1 MPDHS
6 PGRRTCARIVPARS
20 PVLAGRVYIS
30 CMTPARALNPLLP
43 IRRRDALRLR
53 DTDAK
58 LEHSAGRDELR
69 ALLAD
74 CAERIGQRQD
84 RLFADG
90 RFALLV
96 VLQGRDASG
105 KDSAIKSVF
114 GEVDPQG
121 LYVASFGVPTKLEA
135 RHDFLWRVHQHV
147 PARGLIGVFN
157 RSHYE
162 DVVVP
167 RVRRELAHEQWTQRY
182 RAINDFE
189 RMLSENGTVILKF
202 FLHMSKAE
210 QRRQLQE
217 RIDDPEKNWKF
228 RLGDLDDR
236 ARWPAFTAA
245 FRDAIRVTS
254 TSWAPWFVV
263 PSDDKWVR
271 NCLIAQAVADTLE
284 RMDLRYP
291 RLPGE
296 QRGLRVK

>member
-1 MPDHS
+1 
-6 PGRRTCARIVPARS
+6 
-20 PVLAGRVYIS
+20 
-30 CMTPARALNPLLP
+30 MTPKRALRPLLP
-43 IRRRDALRLR
+43 VRRRDPLRLN
-53 DTDAK
+53 DADAIVEDEPEKGK
-58 LEHSAGRDELR
+58 LKEL
-69 ALLAD
+69 LQES
-74 CAERIGQRQD
+74 AERIAERQD
-84 RLFADG
+84 VLYADG

-105 KDSAIKSVF
+105 KDSAIKNVF

-121 LYVASFGVPTKLEA
+121 LYVASFGVPTKMEL
-135 RHDFLWRVHQHV
+135 RHDFLWRVHQQV

-162 DVVVP
+162 DVIVP
-167 RVRRELAHEQWTQRY
+167 RVRREQTHEQWTQRY

-202 FLHMSKAE
+202 FLHMSKGE

-217 RIDDPEKNWKF
+217 RIDDAEKNWKF
-228 RLGDLDDR
+228 RLGDLEDR
-236 ARWPAFTAA
+236 ARWQAYTAA

-254 TSWAPWFVV
+254 TSWAPWYVI

-271 NCLIAQAVADTLE
+271 NCLIAQTVAETLD

-291 RLPGE
+291 RLPE
-296 QRGLRVK
+296 DQRRLQVK